1 MPATSQALY
10 SEEIITIE
18 QRVTANTEAIN
29 RVISLQADLVSA
41 MKRLE
46 AQHQERM
53 DRMDRQLESMQRFNR
68 GARKLWIA
76 IAKKMDWLDE
86 ADWPEDED

>member
-1 MPATSQALY
+1 M
-10 SEEIITIE
+10 TIE
-18 QRVTANTEAIN
+18 QRVTANTEAID

-53 DRMDRQLESMQRFNR
+53 DRMDRQLESTQRFNQ
-68 GARKLWIA
+68 GTRKLWIA